1 MAEDDD
7 PVVHEVDVYLSKS
20 LAENLYLLQ
29 YLVRPSHLTYEDVD
43 PLSVKVK
50 PTQKEIEIH
59 LPVNTKSSNYAFS
72 KGEQM
77 ALMVDGRY
85 KPSDQNFFDSN
96 VMDKTVLASGPSTVS
111 PHRYAVGIY
120 KDNEFHLT
128 PLYAMAQVRPSFT
141 YMDRADAKLKQN
153 LKQTEGGESSQE
165 EEEEEAKPVRL
176 KFARHETV
184 EAKARRMAS
193 YDYYQS
199 RREEEQ
205 WVEVTYHSLHDDKS
219 QSERNL
225 LFASKD
231 NEISEF
237 NIPPWDYLEKL
248 MPPVTEEEEEKP
260 ALPSNI
266 LSLSQL
272 RTMPLQEQ
280 VKALLTN
287 AKVIRFRQL
296 LALLPQGTDSTA
308 VIRCLQQVAVLVQGC
323 WVVKSEILYP
333 KDATSPHS
341 GVSAEH
347 LCRGRDY
354 LMWKFLHTRYV
365 TRKEISSVIKL
376 PAEDVKDIL
385 EQMSRVRVSHGWEF
399 LFDYDKEFC
408 SRYPEIIQRQKVLW
422 EAKFQ
427 SLCKQLKINSKDI
440 EKKHKEQT
448 TPEKAKK
455 PRTPTK
461 SRKRT
466 MSGRSIS
473 DHSDIEV
480 DGGTGGPKDG
490 GPGLGPPGPDSLL
503 GPDDDDG
510 GGVEILDIT
519 GDGDGGGGESS
530 PNPSNTNN
538 NNNHHHHHNHLL
550 GPSEDV
556 QEGLRS
562 FVRDKLYSRYVLTLG
577 EVRRLLQLSLI
588 QSEPGHIL
596 SSGVSDHMLEKA
608 VLDVGG
614 VKLNDK
620 WPKPFVEEPVYVAIK
635 MGDTLD
641 PLRGVLLGMLQTSC
655 RVASNLFKKKVE
667 DSLGYSMSENDCKK
681 LLRDYCV
688 TKGSC
693 WYLKGISSE
702 ES

>member
-1 MAEDDD
+1 MLFRSFQSKMADEAD

-29 YLVRPSHLTYEDVD
+29 YLVRPSHLTYEDIK

-50 PTQKEIEIH
+50 PTQKEIEIQ
-59 LPVNTKSSNYAFS
+59 LPVNTKSNNYAFS

-85 KPSDQNFFDSN
+85 KPSEQNFFDSN
-96 VMDKTVLASGPSTVS
+96 VMDKTILASGPSSVS
-111 PHRYAVGIY
+111 THRYAVGIY

-128 PLYAMAQVRPSFT
+128 PLYAMAQVRPSFS
-141 YMDRADAKLKQN
+141 YMDRADAKQKLNIKQS
-153 LKQTEGGESSQE
+153 EGGESSQE

-193 YDYYQS
+193 YDYYQKK
-199 RREEEQ
+199 RDEEQ
-205 WVEVTYHSLHDDKS
+205 WVDLRYHSRDDDRS
-219 QSERNL
+219 LAERNM
-225 LFASKD
+225 LFATKNHD
-231 NEISEF
+231 ISEF
-237 NIPPWDYLEKL
+237 NIPPWEYLEKL

-272 RTMPLQEQ
+272 RTMPLQDQ
-280 VKALLTN
+280 VKALLIN

-427 SLCKQLKINSKDI
+427 SLCKQLKINCKEI

-448 TPEKAKK
+448 TPEKCKK

-473 DHSDIEV
+473 DHSDIEPE
-480 DGGTGGPKDG
+480 GTDRAAANKDG
-490 GPGLGPPGPDSLL
+490 L
-503 GPDDDDG
+503 DDNC
-510 GGVEILDIT
+510 VEILDIT
-519 GDGDGGGGESS
+519 GDGAFTNEGGLR
-530 PNPSNTNN
+530 PSTGVGNSKGSVSF
-538 NNNHHHHHNHLL
+538 NNHVFNHK
-550 GPSEDV
+550 EDV
-556 QEGLRS
+556 LQGLQS
-562 FVRDKLYSRYVLTLG
+562 FVKDKLNTRYVLTMS
-577 EVRRLLQLSLI
+577 EVKRLFQLNLT
-588 QSEPGHIL
+588 QSQPGHIL
-596 SSGVSDHMLEKA
+596 SSGVSDQMLEQA

-614 VKLNDK
+614 IRLNDR
-620 WPKPFVEEPVYVAIK
+620 WPKQYIEEPVFLASRI
-635 MGDTLD
+635 GDGLD
-641 PLRGVLLGMLQTSC
+641 PMRGVLIGMLQTSC
-655 RVASNLFKKKVE
+655 RVASNLFKKKVDE
-667 DSLGYSMSENDCKK
+667 VLDCPISENDCKK
-681 LLRDYCV
+681 LLRDYCI

-693 WYLKGISSE
+693 WYLKGVNTE